1 MDRNNIHAMNAGFFD
16 EMTKLGW
23 TQLLK
28 GLVTTFGPMIA
39 EKMTEKT
46 MERAAQRD
54 PGMKAQGT
62 GAVGTNMGT
71 TNTLIQPNP
80 AGVFKSTDTV

>member
-16 EMTKLGW
+16 EMTKLGYANII
-23 TQLLK
+23 K
-28 GLVTTFGPMIA
+28 GVITTLGPVVA
-39 EKMTEKT
+39 EKMAEKT

-54 PGMKAQGT
+54 PSMKAQGT
-62 GAVGTNMGT
+62 GATGTNMGT
-71 TNTLIQPNP
+71 MNTRIQPNP